1 MRHDIGAL
9 INQNDFD
16 FEKGKEKKKQGRE
29 GRSEESEMRRGSELR
44 GGMRDGENDKVE
56 SGRRC
61 RRRRRRV
68 FSSVS
73 VEEKETELNLSV
85 RRRWTVGEVLR
96 WAKEAVTHRL
106 AESRE
111 ATAAPH
117 SIFITPP
124 SSSAARQTLR
134 DCGVI
139 TLFPRCQS

>member
-1 MRHDIGAL
+1 MR
-9 INQNDFD
+9 
-16 FEKGKEKKKQGRE
+16 KGGV
-29 GRSEESEMRRGSELR
+29 LH

-56 SGRRC
+56 SGRR
-61 RRRRRRV
+61 RRRRIS
-68 FSSVS
+68 SSVS

-111 ATAAPH
+111 ATAAPR

-124 SSSAARQTLR
+124 PRLQPDR
-134 DCGVI
+134 PCGTVA
-139 TLFPRCQS
+139 